1 MRRIIYLKTG
11 FPLAEEVLEECSIYT
26 PLVEPQGDSSL
37 FCDLSGCGPTL
48 DIIKSIVGKHYHL
61 TGRPAQ
67 LALAS
72 SRLVAENA
80 LGRSQLP
87 RSRVYRKIKT
97 REAIILEVLPGLE
110 AEFISSIPLSE
121 FTAIS
126 LKEARKLE
134 RAGLSTLGELKTL
147 GTERMIALL
156 GKRGVDLLRQLQ
168 GIDDRPILGL
178 YPPRKISY
186 PLLFNPGSEAINDLQ
201 MKEAGRVLQALLE
214 KRHSACAHIT
224 LELKVKDSLIRK
236 ERRLKGAECRGKVL
250 SAAFME
256 MFQKAELEYPP
267 EEGTIVLSELSPLE
281 WQEADLFSLLPR
293 ERNGCKWRVEKT
305 IEKLDIRF
313 PGQISWGKE
322 EGRREKVLAYFDPW
336 RLNPITH

>member
-11 FPLAEEVLEECSIYT
+11 FPLAEAVLEECSIYT

-37 FCDLSGCGPTL
+37 FCDLSGCGSTL
-48 DIIKSIVGKHYHL
+48 DIIKSIVGKNYHL

-67 LALAS
+67 VALAS
-72 SRLVAENA
+72 SRMVAENA

-87 RSRVYRKIKT
+87 RSKAYRSIKT
-97 REAIILEVLPGLE
+97 REAIVLEVLPGRE
-110 AEFISSIPLSE
+110 AEFMSSIPLSQ
-121 FTAIS
+121 FTA
-126 LKEARKLE
+126 LTLEEARKLE
-134 RAGLSTLGELKTL
+134 RAGLSTVGELKTVAV
-147 GTERMIALL
+147 ERLIALL
-156 GKRGVDLLRQLQ
+156 GKKGVNLPRQVQ

-178 YPPRKISY
+178 YPPLKISY
-186 PLLFNPGSEAINDLQ
+186 PLFFSPGSEAMNDIQ

-214 KRHSACAHIT
+214 KRHSGCSHIV

-236 ERRLKGAECRGKVL
+236 ERRLKGVEGRGEIL
-250 SAAFME
+250 SAVFMG
-256 MFQKAELEYPP
+256 MLQRAELEYPP
-267 EEGTIVLSELSPLE
+267 EEGRITLSELSPLE

-293 ERNGCKWRVEKT
+293 ERSGCNWRVEKA

-336 RLNPITH
+336 RLNLISH